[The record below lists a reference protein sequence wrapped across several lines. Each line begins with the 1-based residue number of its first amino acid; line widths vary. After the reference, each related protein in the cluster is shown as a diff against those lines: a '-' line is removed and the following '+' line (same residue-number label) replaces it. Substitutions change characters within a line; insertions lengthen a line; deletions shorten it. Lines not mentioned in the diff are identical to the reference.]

1 MYQIFKRMSPVAA
14 CLALLLLLTPLA
26 SLAQQAAPAAAPAPV
41 VKLDSGDTAWML
53 VSTVLVLL
61 MIIPGLALFYGGLVR
76 RENILAALMQTFA
89 TCCVASVLWVVLGYS
104 LAFTS
109 GNAFIGGFDRVFG
122 SGIELG
128 TLSGTIPESVFL
140 VFQLTFAAITVALIF
155 GSVADR
161 IKFSSLLCFASLWLI
176 FVYSP
181 VAHWVWGPAGFL
193 GGTGVDGF
201 KGLFGYG
208 PFIDFAGGAV
218 VHINSG
224 IAGLVAA
231 IVLGKRTKGLAAGP
245 GNLAMCVIGA
255 SLLWVGWFG
264 FNAGSATASGG
275 RAGMAMLATHTATA
289 MAALSWMFAEW
300 LSEGKPSVAG
310 TVSGAVAGLVAITP
324 ASGFVGVTGALWI
337 GFAGGVVC
345 YIACTRLKAKFGY
358 DDSLD
363 VFGVHCV
370 GGLVG
375 SILTGVFAVNAIGGT
390 PGVLEGNTKQLAA
403 QVVGSVVVLIY
414 SGVVT
419 FVLLKIT
426 QLFFGLRVSPEVE
439 RKGLSVELHG
449 QTM

>member
-1 MYQIFKRMSPVAA
+1 MQRFFKKMNPAA
-14 CLALLLLLTPLA
+14 AFLALAAILFTPLA
-26 SLAQQAAPAAAPAPV
+26 SFAQAAAKTPV
-41 VKLDSGDTAWML
+41 ADTGDTAWML
-53 VSTVLVLL
+53 TSTVLVLL

-89 TCCVASVLWVVLGYS
+89 TCCVVSVLWVVVGYS

-109 GNAFIGGFDRVFG
+109 GSSFIGGFDRFMG
-122 SGIELG
+122 AGIELG

-161 IKFSSLLCFASLWLI
+161 IKFSSLLCFASLWLL
-176 FVYSP
+176 FVYAP
-181 VAHWVWGPAGFL
+181 IAHWVWGPEGFL
-193 GGTGVDGF
+193 GGTGVADF
-201 KGLFGYG
+201 KGFLGFG

-231 IVLGKRTKGLAAGP
+231 IVLGKRTKGIPKEAG
-245 GNLAMCVIGA
+245 NMAMCVIGA

-264 FNAGSATASGG
+264 FNAGSAVTSGG

-289 MAALSWMFAEW
+289 MAAITWMFAEW
-300 LSEGKPSVAG
+300 ISEGKPSVAG
-310 TVSGAVAGLVAITP
+310 IVTGAVAGLVTITP
-324 ASGFVGVTGALWI
+324 ASGFVGVAGGLWI
-337 GFAGGVVC
+337 GFAGGLVC
-345 YIACTRLKAKFGY
+345 YLACTKIKAKFGY

-370 GGLVG
+370 GGIVG
-375 SILTGVFAVNAIGGT
+375 SILTGVFAVSAISGV
-390 PGVLEGNTKQLAA
+390 PGALEGNSKQLIA
-403 QVVGSVVVLIY
+403 QIVGSLVVLVY
-414 SGVVT
+414 SGGMT
-419 FVLLKIT
+419 YILLKVT

-439 RKGLSVELHG
+439 KKGLSVELHG

>member
-1 MYQIFKRMSPVAA
+1 MKRLLQFFRPGLAVS
-14 CLALLLLLTPLA
+14 LALSFLILPLA
-26 SLAQQAAPAAAPAPV
+26 SLAQTAPEAAPTANT
-41 VKLDSGDTAWML
+41 GDTAWML

-76 RENILAALMQTFA
+76 RENIVAALMQTFA
-89 TCCVASVLWVVLGYS
+89 TCAIVSVLWVIAGYS

-109 GNAFIGGFDRVFG
+109 GSSFLGGFDRVLG
-122 SGIELG
+122 KGIEIG

-140 VFQLTFAAITVALIF
+140 VFQLTFAAITVALIL
-155 GSVADR
+155 GAVADR
-161 IKFSSLLCFASLWLI
+161 IKFSSLLCFVSLWLF
-176 FVYSP
+176 FVYVP
-181 VAHWVWGPAGFL
+181 VAHWVWGPEGFL
-193 GGTGVDGF
+193 GGTGVADF
-201 KGLFGYG
+201 KGFLGFG

-231 IVLGKRTKGLAAGP
+231 IVLGKRTKGIP
-245 GNLAMCVIGA
+245 KEMGNVAFAVIGA

-264 FNAGSATASGG
+264 FNAGSAVAAGG
-275 RAGMAMLATHTATA
+275 RAGMAMLVTHTAAA
-289 MAALSWMFAEW
+289 MAALAWMFAEW
-300 LSEGKPSVAG
+300 MTEGKPSVAG

-324 ASGFVGVTGALWI
+324 ASGFVGVGGALAI
-337 GFAGGVVC
+337 GLAGGVIC
-345 YIACTRLKAKFGY
+345 YFACTSIKNRFGY

-370 GGLVG
+370 GGIVG
-375 SILTGVFAVNAIGGT
+375 SILTGVFAESAIGGVA
-390 PGVLEGNTKQLAA
+390 GALEGNTMQLVA
-403 QVVGSVVVLIY
+403 QTVGSLVVLVY
-414 SGVVT
+414 SGAVT

-449 QTM
+449 QTI